1 MPSLAKCL
9 FRSSAHVLIGLLVVF
24 VCVSLYVFVG
34 FFDIELYEL
43 FILEIKPL
51 SVTSSANIFSHS
63 VGCLFI
69 LFMVSFGVQKLIS
82 LIWSHLFIFVFISF
96 ALRD

>member
-43 FILEIKPL
+43 FILEINPL
-51 SVTSSANIFSHS
+51 LVASIANIFSHS
-63 VGCLFI
+63 VDCVFV
-69 LFMVSFGVQKLIS
+69 LFMVSLK
-82 LIWSHLFIFVFISF
+82 SF
-96 ALRD
+96 ALTCYLLESLLNFSSP

>member
-1 MPSLAKCL
+1 MYMSSLVRCL

-51 SVTSSANIFSHS
+51 SVALFANIFSHS
-63 VGCLFI
+63 VGCICI
-69 LFMVSFGVQKLIS
+69 LFMFSFAVQKLK
-82 LIWSHLFIFVFISF
+82 F
-96 ALRD
+96 D